1 MASFSRGGIFSLLR
15 KKIDTLPERSFPA
28 TDSNTSYLSGMIL
41 GFNTGVDVP
50 DKLLRVDLMGQ
61 RVLPL
66 IKSGFEDRDS
76 LEGLK
81 RGQPLRFSGIAGAYK
96 QFANRAALEP
106 FEPEAGWLSWYHGE
120 VAPPKSGRYR
130 FWGYADNNLMVAI
143 DGKPVFDGSRYDSA
157 WRANFN
163 IERKNF
169 PAWPCLHAPAGF
181 AAGSWVELGKESVQL
196 DILFGEKSGNL
207 TSGLLLVEREG
218 DPYETT
224 SWGQP
229 KWPLFLTQEPQSS
242 EQEELDAIRVH
253 MEAKLMG
260 SFSISTDA
268 VWKVE
273 ENQ

>member
-1 MASFSRGGIFSLLR
+1 M
-15 KKIDTLPERSFPA
+15 
-28 TDSNTSYLSGMIL
+28 
-41 GFNTGVDVP
+41 
-50 DKLLRVDLMGQ
+50 
-61 RVLPL
+61 
-66 IKSGFEDRDS
+66 
-76 LEGLK
+76 
-81 RGQPLRFSGIAGAYK
+81 
-96 QFANRAALEP
+96 
-106 FEPEAGWLSWYHGE
+106 
-120 VAPPKSGRYR
+120 
-130 FWGYADNNLMVAI
+130 
-143 DGKPVFDGSRYDSA
+143 
-157 WRANFN
+157 
-163 IERKNF
+163 
-169 PAWPCLHAPAGF
+169 
-181 AAGSWVELGKESVQL
+181 

-218 DPYETT
+218 DLYETT